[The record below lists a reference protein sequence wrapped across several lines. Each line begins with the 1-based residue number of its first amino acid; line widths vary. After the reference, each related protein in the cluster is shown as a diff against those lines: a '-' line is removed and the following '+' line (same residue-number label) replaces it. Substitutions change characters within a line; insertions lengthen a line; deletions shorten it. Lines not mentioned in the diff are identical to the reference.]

1 MAIKSKS
8 SKMYSNAS
16 KITAVIVVL
25 LASLLACTGLVYVS
39 DTRYESGLNYSSYYD
54 TETFY
59 AQYSQLVRDVVN
71 VNLVYKNEENIKS
84 GAALN
89 EEKVI
94 YNFALSNSLGEY
106 TIYSSVGQPVNVKF
120 MDYNDQAYFDERYE
134 TYKQQAIQDQLYE
147 YDDSVKELERY
158 SDFCYNLV
166 SSKDNISIGNLSVNE
181 IDNLE
186 INSFLDGRYSKG
198 KMVYVTENYYT
209 YSDEGEL
216 INYFYYDNYLDSVS
230 RILLNNGYSLHVGVK
245 TDDDGSGVFNKQCQA
260 YDKRREFAPK
270 AVGVAVACAVIMVV
284 GIVFLAYVAG
294 QTGKNSQVTLMAIDN
309 IFNDVHLIIFIA
321 IAGLSLFLAVQL
333 MTSTYYMREQWVN
346 LVKGLMCLLFVVDT
360 IVLTSFVTCMSRQIK
375 KKQLFSNT
383 FIAAT
388 VRFIASFI
396 KYSNIRMWTILCLI
410 LFAVANAILGGFAYA
425 SESLVPIAFMVI
437 LNVIA
442 VIFVSRAMRSIK
454 KIMFAVKETS
464 EGNFDCKIDMK
475 NISPSMVNFANDVSN
490 MQSGLKQAV
499 GRAVKGEKMKTELI
513 TNVSHDLK
521 TPLTSIITYVDLL
534 KREELDNE
542 RAQNYVAIL
551 DEKSR
556 RLKQLIEDLVEAS
569 KASSGN
575 LAVSKAKLD
584 YKELMEQALGE
595 FEERIEDSGVEFKFN
610 AEDGVYIYADG
621 SHMWRIAENLITNA
635 IKYTMKNTRVFID
648 ISKNEKEGILVI
660 KNVSSIPIDEVDVKS
675 LTERFVRGDTSR
687 TMEGSGL
694 GLSITKSL
702 TEIQGGKLDVSVDGD
717 VFKVTVKMPLYTE

>member
-1 MAIKSKS
+1 MKLIILKSIRS
-8 SKMYSNAS
+8 S
-16 KITAVIVVL
+16 
-25 LASLLACTGLVYVS
+25 
-39 DTRYESGLNYSSYYD
+39 
-54 TETFY
+54 
-59 AQYSQLVRDVVN
+59 
-71 VNLVYKNEENIKS
+71 
-84 GAALN
+84 
-89 EEKVI
+89 
-94 YNFALSNSLGEY
+94 
-106 TIYSSVGQPVNVKF
+106 
-120 MDYNDQAYFDERYE
+120 
-134 TYKQQAIQDQLYE
+134 
-147 YDDSVKELERY
+147 
-158 SDFCYNLV
+158 
-166 SSKDNISIGNLSVNE
+166 
-181 IDNLE
+181 
-186 INSFLDGRYSKG
+186 DGRYSKG
-198 KMVYVTENYYT
+198 KMVYDTENYYT

-360 IVLTSFVTCMSRQIK
+360 IVLISFVTCMARQIK
-375 KKQLFSNT
+375 KRQLFSNT
-383 FIAAT
+383 LVAAT
-388 VRFIASFI
+388 IRFFASFI

-410 LFAVANAILGGFAYA
+410 LFAVANAILGGFAHA
-425 SESLVPIAFMVI
+425 SESFVPVAFMVI

-475 NISPSMVNFANDVSN
+475 NISLSMVNFAEDVSN

-610 AEDGVYIYADG
+610 AEDG
-621 SHMWRIAENLITNA
+621 
-635 IKYTMKNTRVFID
+635 RV
-648 ISKNEKEGILVI
+648 L
-660 KNVSSIPIDEVDVKS
+660 
-675 LTERFVRGDTSR
+675 
-687 TMEGSGL
+687 
-694 GLSITKSL
+694 
-702 TEIQGGKLDVSVDGD
+702 
-717 VFKVTVKMPLYTE
+717 